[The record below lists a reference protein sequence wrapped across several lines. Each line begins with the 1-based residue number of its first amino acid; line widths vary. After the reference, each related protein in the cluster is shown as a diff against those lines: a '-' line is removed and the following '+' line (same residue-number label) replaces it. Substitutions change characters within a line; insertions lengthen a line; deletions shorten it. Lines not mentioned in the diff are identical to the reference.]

1 MEQTVTQWLNQLSE
15 PYKTQ
20 ALANILY
27 DRGDR
32 MCDTMSTAIDRGM
45 SWADTPQGHE
55 YWSRLRGV
63 YLDMEANTITT
74 TTFDDAI
81 KELERQQAEK
91 LARMVTYSASMK
103 DMLNKLSDDCR
114 VSRILTNNDFI
125 NNSFCNYITTR
136 GGMLSYLPNGRE
148 HRVNEETGRW
158 LRDGRQE
165 MKPAKLAR
173 RLINQ
178 NILEGCEDSDFEK
191 FGNKVR
197 AYLGI
202 VGDEDGEG
210 RNIKLEVVQGDAI
223 KWAYYGGNY
232 SNVLGTGSNL
242 HGSCMRG
249 SDQQHYFGIYTKN
262 EDKVQLLV
270 AKDTEGKVLGRALLW
285 NFDDG
290 DKGMDTIYGAD
301 MIVQVFK
308 DWAIDNG
315 YWYKSN
321 QSCHHHDFNVFNTE
335 IFERGKLSSM
345 DKLVRCVT
353 ISEHDFDH
361 YPYVDSLYYLC
372 DDGDKQFLC
381 NEDDYKEKTLRCTG
395 GSYEEADEDDNDDES
410 YVTLENGDRV
420 HEDDACYLD
429 YTNFEGDNIEGYYP
443 SDDCVYINRV
453 GSRLADDCVRLGGA
467 WYEKD
472 SDDIVWVDSRD
483 EYYLSEDT
491 VYCEYSHET
500 LHIDDAV
507 CLCNGEYCDR
517 NIAYK
522 CAVDNEWYHEDDMIK
537 LDSGVL
543 IAKDNEESYLEQL
556 KEKENETEREGTIA

>member
-1 MEQTVTQWLNQLSE
+1 MEQTVTQWFNQLSE

-20 ALANILY
+20 ALANILEG
-27 DRGDR
+27 RHDR

-55 YWSRLRGV
+55 YWHRLRLL
-63 YLDMEANTITT
+63 YLEMESNTITSIS
-74 TTFDDAI
+74 FDEVI
-81 KELERQQAEK
+81 KKLEREQAEK
-91 LARMVTYSASMK
+91 LARVVTYSASMK
-103 DMLNKLSDDCR
+103 EMLNKLRDDCK
-114 VSRILTNNDFI
+114 VSRILTNDDFI

-173 RLINQ
+173 RLMNQ
-178 NILEGCEDSDFEK
+178 NILEQCEDSDFEK

-223 KWAYYGGNY
+223 KWSYYGSNY

-249 SDQQHYFGIYTKN
+249 TDQQDYFGIYTEN

-270 AKDTEGKVLGRALLW
+270 AKDTDGKILGRALLW

-301 MIVQVFK
+301 MIVEVFK
-308 DWAIDNG
+308 DWAVDNG

-335 IFERGKLSSM
+335 LFDRRRLSEM
-345 DKLVRCVT
+345 DKLIRRVT
-353 ISEHDFDH
+353 ISKHEFDH

-372 DDGDKQFLC
+372 YGDGAYFLS
-381 NEDDYKEKTLRCTG
+381 NEDDDVEKTLRCTSG
-395 GSYEEADEDDNDDES
+395 GYEEREEDDDES

-420 HEDDACYLD
+420 HEDSACYLD
-429 YTNFEGDNIEGYYP
+429 YTNHQGDNIEGYYL
-443 SDDCVYINRV
+443 DEDCVQIM
-453 GSRLADDCVRLGGA
+453 GGGTRLEEDCVRLGGR

-472 SDDIVWVDSRD
+472 SDDIVWVYSRD
-483 EYYLSEDT
+483 AYYLSDDT
-491 VYCEYSHET
+491 IYCEYSHET

-507 CLCNGEYCDR
+507 ELANGDYCDLEL
-517 NIAYK
+517 AFK
-522 CAVDNEWYHEDDMIK
+522 CAHDDQWYHEDDMIK
-537 LDSGVL
+537 LDSGVR
-543 IAKDNEESYLEQL
+543 IAKDNEASYLEQL